1 MPNLKIYHNPN
12 CSKSRETLELLKD
25 RNLEIEIIEY
35 LETPPTAEELDRLCR
50 GLGKAPTELMR
61 TKEDLFD
68 ELNLSLDDDR
78 SRQEWCRL
86 LIQHP
91 ILIERPIVVCN
102 GLACLGRP
110 PERIAEIL

>member
-12 CSKSRETLELLKD
+12 CSKSRETLRLLKD

-91 ILIERPIVVCN
+91 ILIERPIVVN
-102 GLACLGRP
+102 KDRVALGRP
-110 PERIAEIL
+110 PEQVLDIL